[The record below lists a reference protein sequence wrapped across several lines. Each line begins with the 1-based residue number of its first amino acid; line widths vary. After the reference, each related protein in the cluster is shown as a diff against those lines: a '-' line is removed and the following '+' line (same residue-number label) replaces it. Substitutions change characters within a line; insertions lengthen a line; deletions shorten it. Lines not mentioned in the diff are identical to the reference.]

1 MTRQAVTTFFTYIL
15 ALLSTLAAQ
24 QGETISN
31 YDVRLE
37 IDPQDA
43 SLFVTETITVS
54 VRGDRIKHG
63 IYRDFPTLN
72 KGAFGFRRPVGFDV
86 ISALRNG
93 ERENFTIEG
102 LKDGKRVR
110 IGNPGKK
117 LEHGTHTY
125 TLDYRTTGQLR
136 SFSARDELYWN
147 ATGHFW
153 DFSISNAKVTVV
165 LPDGAEIIVDDDI
178 RPAAYIG
185 RPGGGEN
192 PADYTYSQEREHT
205 AIFTSHL
212 PILPGEGITVA
223 VPFTKGTVRYP
234 PADNFAFLKEN
245 WATILG
251 MLIVAAAIAFQIGAW
266 VAVGKDP
273 DPGLVHTRIEPPEG
287 FSPAACRYL
296 KNMGYDNKCFA
307 AAVVGLASKNALRIT
322 GDPDTGFILRH
333 PDSSLE
339 KAPLTKDEAALAKEL
354 LHNRESLALEQ
365 TSHHQISSARD
376 TLKSELAGLLEK
388 THFVRNLHLWVPGL
402 LATLVGV
409 GLSLFNS
416 ALPPVAFFLAV
427 WLTIWTAGC
436 AFLLSSALGAF
447 REKRWGPAFGFSL
460 FSLPFL
466 AGWVAGFWFFS
477 ETASTTTILL
487 LVAGF
492 AVNFLFYHLIK
503 APTHAG
509 RDVLD
514 DIEGFEKYLDDAGS
528 DTSTSNVE
536 TFSRYLAY
544 AIALDREE
552 MLGDRF
558 AAALADAS
566 SPASSALPTHH
577 PHWYTG
583 NIAASAFASSIGSSL
598 TTSLASSAQSPSSS
612 SGSSGGGSSGG
623 GGGGG
628 GGGGW

>member
-1 MTRQAVTTFFTYIL
+1 MHRKT
-15 ALLSTLAAQ
+15 LS
-24 QGETISN
+24 
-31 YDVRLE
+31 
-37 IDPQDA
+37 A
-43 SLFVTETITVS
+43 SLAI
-54 VRGDRIKHG
+54 
-63 IYRDFPTLN
+63 PT
-72 KGAFGFRRPVGFDV
+72 
-86 ISALRNG
+86 
-93 ERENFTIEG
+93 
-102 LKDGKRVR
+102 
-110 IGNPGKK
+110 
-117 LEHGTHTY
+117 
-125 TLDYRTTGQLR
+125 
-136 SFSARDELYWN
+136 
-147 ATGHFW
+147 
-153 DFSISNAKVTVV
+153 
-165 LPDGAEIIVDDDI
+165 
-178 RPAAYIG
+178 
-185 RPGGGEN
+185 
-192 PADYTYSQEREHT
+192 
-205 AIFTSHL
+205 
-212 PILPGEGITVA
+212 
-223 VPFTKGTVRYP
+223 
-234 PADNFAFLKEN
+234 
-245 WATILG
+245 
-251 MLIVAAAIAFQIGAW
+251 
-266 VAVGKDP
+266 
-273 DPGLVHTRIEPPEG
+273 
-287 FSPAACRYL
+287 
-296 KNMGYDNKCFA
+296 
-307 AAVVGLASKNALRIT
+307 
-322 GDPDTGFILRH
+322 
-333 PDSSLE
+333 PDSSSATPTPHS
-339 KAPLTKDEAALAKEL
+339 KKPHSQRTKPPSPKSCSTTGN
-354 LHNRESLALEQ
+354 H
-365 TSHHQISSARD
+365 SHSNKPATTRSAQRATPSNPSSPDSSKKPTSSA
-376 TLKSELAGLLEK
+376 
-388 THFVRNLHLWVPGL
+388 NLHLWIPGL

-544 AIALDREE
+544 TIALDREE

-566 SPASSALPTHH
+566 SPASSALPTRH

-598 TTSLASSAQSPSSS
+598 TTSLASSAQSRPPPPVRPAVDHRAAVAAVAAAAAGNPLPFFQRPPNHTSPGSANLSQPATKPVRPSP
-612 SGSSGGGSSGG
+612 
-623 GGGGG
+623 
-628 GGGGW
+628 